1 MFRIN
6 FAKLCSITLAEYR
19 QRKAQAD
26 GQKKTKKK
34 KRPAGAKDGEP
45 SRAEERGE
53 AGAHSADPTV
63 SRSLRSGDTIR
74 QDQTYTIEPE
84 SEVSTTADDYTSEVN
99 GCLEVAVNTV
109 ESKDFIREE
118 EVHVSA
124 SHSEHEAHSS
134 QTRLQIMEDELAA
147 KQQAVEE
154 LSRELEEMRAAY
166 GSEGLQQLQE
176 FEAAI
181 KQRDG
186 IITQLTANLQQA
198 RKEKDEIM
206 REFLEL
212 TDQSQKLQIQFQ
224 QLQAGETLRNT
235 SHSSTA
241 ADLLQAKQQILMYQQ
256 QTEEKDLQLKGC
268 QRKNDEQQMQIS
280 QLQERVKETEML
292 SSKQDESFTQ
302 RLREQEKLIAGQ
314 QKQITEHEVTVT
326 RLKEEL
332 SISEKSLQDLMKQLV
347 EKQQELETF
356 QNELTSSKQ
365 REKMSSDEIKQ
376 LMGTVEE
383 LQKRNHRGNQAESEI
398 VQRMKGDME
407 RKMDQL
413 QAEMDEMYGQQI
425 VQMKQELR
433 KQHLEEIN
441 RLTAQHRSEL
451 KVLSLQSSEN
461 GADVE
466 QINLLNM
473 KIIEL
478 QQKLKEAQMQ
488 KDKVHQELTQVAE
501 EKLNLQSQV
510 EDLLQD
516 LRFVRGKVQ
525 RASQSISDQ
534 EHKLSEVGQLHA
546 TISDLQTQLTA
557 AAEAT
562 KELET
567 KHESEITN
575 YKIKLEML
583 EREKD
588 AVLDRMAESQ
598 EAELDRLRTQ
608 LLFSH
613 EEELTNLREDLQRE
627 SQVNIESLKDEM
639 SLKHK
644 QVLESMRM
652 SFEEQL
658 HVVKLEKEKLAA
670 DREALLSEISQMKDD
685 LNHSLEDPMSKG
697 MALKLEELQTE
708 ICELRKEEK
717 EKYSLE
723 REIHELSK
731 KNELLEKETKE
742 REVTLGQKIKK
753 LESEKNYLEETN
765 EAMRQKM
772 KSVDLDFDIK
782 DNSSALSSDIA
793 VLPSRMH
800 QQIESLTLEN
810 KKLSKQITELKENL
824 ERQTNTFSFAERNFE
839 VNYQELKDEYTC
851 LVKVKAEL
859 EDRLLKEA
867 GEHET
872 ELNHLRSQV
881 QLLQAGKE
889 QLGGT
894 VEVSQV
900 RNTEDFIDGGE
911 VVEKD
916 TTELM
921 EKLEIAQREK
931 KELSLRLSEA
941 SEQLNLKQN
950 EIEQLKDELMSVT
963 DINKQILASY
973 EDLRRGQG
981 AQGKTAGQRQ
991 EQQTWE
997 IVQTT
1002 AVTTDQATGRE
1013 LCTHANH
1020 LHQIEAFE
1028 KKVIALQSSLQT
1040 TVLERDHIQEQQS
1053 ALAHENET
1061 LSAELQELRGKPV
1074 AETPVAA
1081 ALRADR
1087 DQLQQQLD
1095 ALRAKQL
1102 GLAELVQQKAL
1113 QEESLHKKLEEKE
1126 RALTAAEQEIVA
1138 LNERLRTR
1146 QLSGGEGETCP
1157 GKRDEEKVAGSTLKQ
1172 DEKYLVD
1179 HEVHTRDEQITHRTA
1194 DQAEMDQKQVLLND
1208 ELRLQMEAQRISLS
1222 QICAAQLELLRESLL
1237 AEKEACLHSLEESLV
1252 GRHAQEVQQL
1262 HEKHQQELQHL
1273 KEQKADYEAESRS
1286 SKHQRF
1292 ISMVSEECTQLILS
1306 LSKVLGEDYLVPLQF
1321 KETAE
1326 PKSAEKP
1333 GERKTED
1340 PGSLLQ
1346 EAKELYTS
1354 LHMLKDRIL
1363 QECNR
1368 LTELQSLLTSD
1379 CNKLEE
1385 LQTAYDELRH
1395 QSEKEIASLRM
1406 QIDSSRASSQD
1417 LNDLKEQLKGR
1428 SAHLEE
1434 VEKLKTEFHQRQAQL
1449 EEQHLQEIERLR
1461 VYYQQQA
1468 RDLEDRYTTE
1478 LVLLQQRLQEAQCGI
1493 SSEAQL
1499 FEQKEMQS
1507 IEELKLDDIE
1517 LEVALNYPLKS
1528 VGLTHQLQT
1537 LRKAL
1542 YAKYVQEVSALK
1554 EQHRGELELLALR
1567 LSKQQALQEEVSD
1580 SGPESLK
1587 GGVRS
1592 IEGPDTEEDLIRN
1605 IQELEKRHKER
1616 TEEEVAKVIV
1626 QMSVEFAQQTE
1637 LARLNKQA
1645 RETTTKM
1652 QTLAGDPDGE
1662 GEAEMDPSSEEPGLA
1677 LEQKNKDS
1685 ERRLL
1690 EEKAALSKQLQEKTA
1705 EILTLTKQLQ
1715 QTRGAPLMLDKEG
1728 QFSDTEGGSPKHPED
1743 TGIILPL
1750 ESVITQEP
1758 VLPESKVA
1766 TAGLAEDQCQNQK
1779 QEHLQAAQAL
1789 RVAHTQPLDR
1799 QQEEQVSCRAE
1810 LDSWGTQL
1818 DQAKARREGPETVRQ
1833 EGYGPALQSR
1843 STQTEQN
1850 EEENKQG
1857 DEEKKTDPETSA
1869 EGPGKTEHPAPD
1881 GDTTE
1886 RNVLRRA
1893 NERLRQVLRD
1903 VLKTTA
1909 AAEET
1914 IGRHVEGLLDA
1925 SGRGQPQ
1932 LRSAAGPGGDAS
1944 SESCYGSEAG
1954 RGDGSVWSGETE
1966 EGLEMS
1972 QRLTDGLFQG
1982 ADLQLE
1988 NEECLMSISSRLQ
2001 GAVEKLLEAIT
2012 ETTNQLEHAKVTQTE
2027 LMRESF
2033 RHNAEISELVRQQ
2046 EELQERLDEEAKA
2059 KEQLALELHRA
2070 EGLIDG
2076 YTEEKAAME
2085 EQVRQK
2091 EELLQHLEQ
2100 ELRVTG
2106 SRLLELEQER
2116 QQMQQERELLSRQQA
2131 AMRDA
2136 AGPRELCLVDA
2147 GLTDAAPE
2155 AGLLEETEKLMKEKV
2170 EVQRQAE
2177 KESGDLLQQVK
2188 ALEVELEEQVN
2199 RAVELEQAKAAES
2212 ADLRQQ
2218 IQALEKQLEKNRK
2231 FLDEQAID
2239 REHERD
2245 VFQQEIQKLEQ
2256 QLKSPQKLQPSS
2268 EQRNRKVEQ
2277 LTSQLKEKADRCSEL
2292 LLHVEQLDRDVQERN
2307 EEIEKLE
2314 CRIRE
2319 LEQALIVSTERLQK
2333 VEERKQYASVDA
2345 PGEMTLEVQL
2355 QTEREALDRKEK
2367 EICNLEE
2374 QLEQFREELENKNE
2388 EVQQLHMQMEIQRK
2402 ELSTQ
2407 QQELEH
2413 GNTLLK
2419 NEVELLKKS
2428 HCDSE
2433 DVSVEDRVRISN
2445 LTKVMEDK
2453 DREIALLNEQL
2464 FKLQQLENVPDNKEI
2479 EEKDELLKE
2488 LRSEIECLRSEQER
2502 LKKKSEDEVE
2512 QLNEVIEKLQQELSK
2527 IEHKT
2532 AEEYLP
2538 DSEDP
2543 LSQQHLLE
2551 RILERDYPK
2560 GQDEKVCDE
2569 LSLVKAEFE
2578 ELKMKMEQT
2587 NQELDTL
2594 KSDHIVLLEK
2604 YDCLLKES
2612 SDSSTEK
2619 KNEREEELE
2628 EIRLKMEQA
2637 CQELESVKA
2646 DHLSLLEKHR
2656 CLQETISDCS
2666 VDKKNGRTME
2676 LEEALQ
2682 EKTAAIL
2689 VIQAELKALEQS
2701 ANSRVADLNAK
2712 VEDLEVSVEEKD
2724 SELRFCRLQVDQT
2737 RAEAQTLQRKIL
2749 QLEDA
2754 LREKVA
2760 AALVSQAQL
2769 GAFLQQS
2776 KEHTKELYSQIE
2788 ELQGHPSEH
2797 PGQVGRTEESEK
2809 TAENFAVKA
2818 FSVAD
2823 PGKKMQM
2830 QDHESKEVTRTKLS
2844 DLTQKIIDLE
2854 NELTDVQK
2862 DQDLQKQL
2870 LLGSEEELEE
2880 YEKRLVR
2887 LMNLL
2892 EQISKWGAEKQE
2904 TLTKKASGS
2913 AGEEADRAAVS
2924 QLAQELQEVRAEA
2937 AATKEELSSS
2947 RERADKLQ
2955 EELGSSREHADKLQ
2969 EELSSS
2975 REHADK
2981 LQEELGSS
2989 REHAD
2994 KLQEELSSSREHT
3007 DKLQEELSSSRE
3019 HTDKLQEELSS
3030 SREHADKLQE
3040 ELSSSTEHTD
3050 KLQEE
3055 LSSSRE
3061 RADQLQEELSS
3072 SREHA
3077 NKLQEELS
3085 SSREHAD
3092 KLQEEL
3098 SSSREHTDKLKEEL
3112 SSSRERADK
3121 LQEELSSSRE
3131 RADKLQEELSSSR
3144 ERADKLKEELS
3155 SSRERADKLQEE
3167 LSSSREHADKLQE
3180 ELSSSRERADKL
3192 QEELSSSRERADK
3205 LQEEL
3210 QARELTIKHL
3220 QEDLRKAS
3228 GSAGEEADRAAV
3240 SQLAQELQ
3248 EVRAEAAAMKEE
3260 LSSSRERAD
3269 KLQEEL
3275 QVRDLSVAQLQED
3288 LQRVKE
3294 ALAGSER
3301 ELALH
3306 TVNKEAGAPE
3316 GELDFISDKNNG
3328 TITKDKA
3335 SLPRRSSASQTDKPV
3350 VVNGSVQTLPVACRD
3365 AEVQADLVK
3374 PGAARSE
3381 DIAEVISQYTEK
3393 IGQMQD
3399 LHAAEIMDMETR
3411 HISESETLKRDLE
3424 MLREE
3429 CQALNALVDKLRTA
3443 EGIIS
3448 SRLEHP
3454 VTSQFKDGYTSDS
3467 SSDWSQRLGYDIGSQ
3482 NQEFRSTPEGARRD
3496 NEVRQLAEDML
3507 PDKIKSLLREVHK
3520 EGMQVLSLSELPFS
3534 DVEPTGAGEPSQSWQ
3549 RERDALLAAVESL
3562 KTLITTMQ
3570 AHRGP
3575 EPLAGN
3581 IAAEQSADWRGEL
3594 LHAVQQ
3600 VFLKE
3605 RGVLTSALKTH
3616 LEMLDTSD
3624 IVVHLNQLECRLD
3637 EQDTRHREAMEFL
3650 QGADRQSLLTDVRQL
3665 QAQLHSTQPG
3675 QSRRETD
3682 GQSLLASGGHAQ
3694 NQQAAEGKEALLSER
3709 MVLADLKNELAQ
3721 TRLELETTLAA
3732 QHKRLKELEALRTE
3746 VSEKAAEVDRLNDAL
3761 AEEQRKAR
3769 ELQWAFEKE
3778 KCKSERTKERENEEL
3793 EDLKLALADQ
3803 KHRVGQLAE
3812 SLEQEREAAES
3823 ERARQQA
3830 RLTHEQGRVAEL
3842 QVQLESEKARAQE
3855 LSGALER
3862 ERGLHSRRRQQQSPQ
3877 RRAEEEEEEEEGEQR
3892 VEELLADLQ
3901 RQLDEKHSRIAQL
3914 VGDVER
3920 HKLEAAQVGQQ
3931 WDEERRSQR
3940 LAAQREREALQLA
3953 QDKLQQLQ
3961 GKAQELQ
3968 RQLDRER
3975 QQVLRLQQERDRLGD
3990 SVRDLQDTARL
4001 SEAARDSA
4009 QPQHPDAR
4017 AQNPWK
4023 ADLQPSDRTRDWVL
4037 QQKMSEVLTAGSS
4050 SLPLKE
4056 GAASQA
4062 APTDSR
4068 LLDSVIP
4075 KLQLIASK
4083 IRSLASKASSSVPF
4097 EELDSES
4104 LVWLLNSVQ
4113 DVVSQLQQLPPVPPV
4128 PESPPVPSGDP
4139 SSSLAERL
4147 LRQNAELTGF
4157 VSRLTEEKND
4167 LRNALIKLEEELRR
4181 YRHRG
4186 LAGGDCTNRSPADN
4200 QDAID
4205 AILVSDREAWN
4216 REKAS
4221 LEKSLQ
4227 QAEAEVSRL
4236 RSELRTDSLC
4246 RDMAG
4251 SDSDSTALKRIYG
4264 KYLRAESFRKALIYQ
4279 KKYLLLLL
4287 GGFQECEEAT
4297 LSLIARMG
4305 GRPSYTNLEVITHH
4319 RRGFTRFRSVVRVS
4333 IALSRMKFL
4342 VRRWQRATGSG
4353 SSPASSVNRNG
4364 FGQITGNEVR
4374 TDSPYL
4380 HPEVYGE
4387 RRASSR
4393 GRSGRES
4400 PRSTLSVHH
4409 RYQTTADAP
4418 GSLAC
4423 SHLQNYDPDRA
4434 LTDYISRLEA
4444 LQRRLG
4450 SVQSGSTSYAPL
4462 HYGIRR

>member
-613 EEELTNLREDLQRE
+613 EEELTKLREDLQRE

-859 EDRLLKEA
+859 EERLLKEA

-1417 LNDLKEQLKGR
+1417 LNDLKEQLKVR

-1478 LVLLQQRLQEAQCGI
+1478 LVLLQQRLQEAQCSI

-1799 QQEEQVSCRAE
+1799 QQEEQVSRRAE

-2937 AATKEELSSS
+2937 AAT
-2947 RERADKLQ
+2947 
-2955 EELGSSREHADKLQ
+2955 
-2969 EELSSS
+2969 
-2975 REHADK
+2975 
-2981 LQEELGSS
+2981 
-2989 REHAD
+2989 
-2994 KLQEELSSSREHT
+2994 
-3007 DKLQEELSSSRE
+3007 
-3019 HTDKLQEELSS
+3019 
-3030 SREHADKLQE
+3030 
-3040 ELSSSTEHTD
+3040 
-3050 KLQEE
+3050 
-3055 LSSSRE
+3055 
-3061 RADQLQEELSS
+3061 
-3072 SREHA
+3072 
-3077 NKLQEELS
+3077 
-3085 SSREHAD
+3085 
-3092 KLQEEL
+3092 
-3098 SSSREHTDKLKEEL
+3098 
-3112 SSSRERADK
+3112 
-3121 LQEELSSSRE
+3121 
-3131 RADKLQEELSSSR
+3131 
-3144 ERADKLKEELS
+3144 
-3155 SSRERADKLQEE
+3155 
-3167 LSSSREHADKLQE
+3167 
-3180 ELSSSRERADKL
+3180 
-3192 QEELSSSRERADK
+3192 
-3205 LQEEL
+3205 
-3210 QARELTIKHL
+3210 
-3220 QEDLRKAS
+3220 
-3228 GSAGEEADRAAV
+3228 
-3240 SQLAQELQ
+3240 
-3248 EVRAEAAAMKEE
+3248 KEE

-4409 RYQTTADAP
+4409 RYQTTAEAP

>member
-1 MFRIN
+1 MEDEERQKKLEAGK
-6 FAKLCSITLAEYR
+6 AKLAEYR

-613 EEELTNLREDLQRE
+613 EEELTKLREDLQRE

-859 EDRLLKEA
+859 EERLLKEA

-1417 LNDLKEQLKGR
+1417 LNDLKEQLKVR

-1478 LVLLQQRLQEAQCGI
+1478 LVLLQQRLQEAQCSI

-1799 QQEEQVSCRAE
+1799 QQEEQVSRRAE

-2136 AGPRELCLVDA
+2136 AGPRELC
-2147 GLTDAAPE
+2147 
-2155 AGLLEETEKLMKEKV
+2155 LLEETEKLMKEKV

-2937 AATKEELSSS
+2937 AAT
-2947 RERADKLQ
+2947 
-2955 EELGSSREHADKLQ
+2955 
-2969 EELSSS
+2969 
-2975 REHADK
+2975 
-2981 LQEELGSS
+2981 
-2989 REHAD
+2989 
-2994 KLQEELSSSREHT
+2994 
-3007 DKLQEELSSSRE
+3007 
-3019 HTDKLQEELSS
+3019 
-3030 SREHADKLQE
+3030 
-3040 ELSSSTEHTD
+3040 
-3050 KLQEE
+3050 
-3055 LSSSRE
+3055 
-3061 RADQLQEELSS
+3061 
-3072 SREHA
+3072 
-3077 NKLQEELS
+3077 
-3085 SSREHAD
+3085 
-3092 KLQEEL
+3092 
-3098 SSSREHTDKLKEEL
+3098 
-3112 SSSRERADK
+3112 
-3121 LQEELSSSRE
+3121 
-3131 RADKLQEELSSSR
+3131 
-3144 ERADKLKEELS
+3144 
-3155 SSRERADKLQEE
+3155 
-3167 LSSSREHADKLQE
+3167 
-3180 ELSSSRERADKL
+3180 
-3192 QEELSSSRERADK
+3192 
-3205 LQEEL
+3205 
-3210 QARELTIKHL
+3210 
-3220 QEDLRKAS
+3220 
-3228 GSAGEEADRAAV
+3228 
-3240 SQLAQELQ
+3240 
-3248 EVRAEAAAMKEE
+3248 KEE

-4409 RYQTTADAP
+4409 RYQTTAEAP

>member
-1 MFRIN
+1 MEDEERQKKLEAGK
-6 FAKLCSITLAEYR
+6 AKLAEYR

-613 EEELTNLREDLQRE
+613 EEELTKLREDLQRE

-859 EDRLLKEA
+859 EERLLKEA

-1417 LNDLKEQLKGR
+1417 LNDLKEQLKVR

-1478 LVLLQQRLQEAQCGI
+1478 LVLLQQRLQEAQCSI

-1799 QQEEQVSCRAE
+1799 QQEEQVSRRAE

-2937 AATKEELSSS
+2937 AAT
-2947 RERADKLQ
+2947 
-2955 EELGSSREHADKLQ
+2955 
-2969 EELSSS
+2969 
-2975 REHADK
+2975 
-2981 LQEELGSS
+2981 
-2989 REHAD
+2989 
-2994 KLQEELSSSREHT
+2994 
-3007 DKLQEELSSSRE
+3007 
-3019 HTDKLQEELSS
+3019 
-3030 SREHADKLQE
+3030 
-3040 ELSSSTEHTD
+3040 
-3050 KLQEE
+3050 
-3055 LSSSRE
+3055 
-3061 RADQLQEELSS
+3061 
-3072 SREHA
+3072 
-3077 NKLQEELS
+3077 
-3085 SSREHAD
+3085 
-3092 KLQEEL
+3092 
-3098 SSSREHTDKLKEEL
+3098 
-3112 SSSRERADK
+3112 
-3121 LQEELSSSRE
+3121 
-3131 RADKLQEELSSSR
+3131 
-3144 ERADKLKEELS
+3144 
-3155 SSRERADKLQEE
+3155 
-3167 LSSSREHADKLQE
+3167 
-3180 ELSSSRERADKL
+3180 
-3192 QEELSSSRERADK
+3192 
-3205 LQEEL
+3205 
-3210 QARELTIKHL
+3210 
-3220 QEDLRKAS
+3220 
-3228 GSAGEEADRAAV
+3228 
-3240 SQLAQELQ
+3240 
-3248 EVRAEAAAMKEE
+3248 KEE

-4409 RYQTTADAP
+4409 RYQTTAEAP

>member
-1 MFRIN
+1 MEDEERQKKLEAGK
-6 FAKLCSITLAEYR
+6 AKLAEYR

-613 EEELTNLREDLQRE
+613 EEELTKLREDLQRE

-859 EDRLLKEA
+859 EERLLKEA

-1417 LNDLKEQLKGR
+1417 LNDLKEQLKVR

-1478 LVLLQQRLQEAQCGI
+1478 LVLLQQRLQEAQCSI

-1799 QQEEQVSCRAE
+1799 QQEEQVSRRAE

-1818 DQAKARREGPETVRQ
+1818 D
-1833 EGYGPALQSR
+1833 
-1843 STQTEQN
+1843 QN

-2937 AATKEELSSS
+2937 AAT
-2947 RERADKLQ
+2947 
-2955 EELGSSREHADKLQ
+2955 
-2969 EELSSS
+2969 
-2975 REHADK
+2975 
-2981 LQEELGSS
+2981 
-2989 REHAD
+2989 
-2994 KLQEELSSSREHT
+2994 
-3007 DKLQEELSSSRE
+3007 
-3019 HTDKLQEELSS
+3019 
-3030 SREHADKLQE
+3030 
-3040 ELSSSTEHTD
+3040 
-3050 KLQEE
+3050 
-3055 LSSSRE
+3055 
-3061 RADQLQEELSS
+3061 
-3072 SREHA
+3072 
-3077 NKLQEELS
+3077 
-3085 SSREHAD
+3085 
-3092 KLQEEL
+3092 
-3098 SSSREHTDKLKEEL
+3098 
-3112 SSSRERADK
+3112 
-3121 LQEELSSSRE
+3121 
-3131 RADKLQEELSSSR
+3131 
-3144 ERADKLKEELS
+3144 
-3155 SSRERADKLQEE
+3155 
-3167 LSSSREHADKLQE
+3167 
-3180 ELSSSRERADKL
+3180 
-3192 QEELSSSRERADK
+3192 
-3205 LQEEL
+3205 
-3210 QARELTIKHL
+3210 
-3220 QEDLRKAS
+3220 
-3228 GSAGEEADRAAV
+3228 
-3240 SQLAQELQ
+3240 
-3248 EVRAEAAAMKEE
+3248 KEE

-4409 RYQTTADAP
+4409 RYQTTAEAP

>member
-1 MFRIN
+1 MNIL
-6 FAKLCSITLAEYR
+6 AKYQVLVELAEYR

-613 EEELTNLREDLQRE
+613 EEELTKLREDLQRE

-859 EDRLLKEA
+859 EERLLKEA

-1417 LNDLKEQLKGR
+1417 LNDLKEQLKVR

-1478 LVLLQQRLQEAQCGI
+1478 LVLLQQRLQEAQCSI

-1799 QQEEQVSCRAE
+1799 QQEEQVSRRAE

-2937 AATKEELSSS
+2937 AAT
-2947 RERADKLQ
+2947 
-2955 EELGSSREHADKLQ
+2955 
-2969 EELSSS
+2969 
-2975 REHADK
+2975 
-2981 LQEELGSS
+2981 
-2989 REHAD
+2989 
-2994 KLQEELSSSREHT
+2994 
-3007 DKLQEELSSSRE
+3007 
-3019 HTDKLQEELSS
+3019 
-3030 SREHADKLQE
+3030 
-3040 ELSSSTEHTD
+3040 
-3050 KLQEE
+3050 
-3055 LSSSRE
+3055 
-3061 RADQLQEELSS
+3061 
-3072 SREHA
+3072 
-3077 NKLQEELS
+3077 
-3085 SSREHAD
+3085 
-3092 KLQEEL
+3092 
-3098 SSSREHTDKLKEEL
+3098 
-3112 SSSRERADK
+3112 
-3121 LQEELSSSRE
+3121 
-3131 RADKLQEELSSSR
+3131 
-3144 ERADKLKEELS
+3144 
-3155 SSRERADKLQEE
+3155 
-3167 LSSSREHADKLQE
+3167 
-3180 ELSSSRERADKL
+3180 
-3192 QEELSSSRERADK
+3192 
-3205 LQEEL
+3205 
-3210 QARELTIKHL
+3210 
-3220 QEDLRKAS
+3220 
-3228 GSAGEEADRAAV
+3228 
-3240 SQLAQELQ
+3240 
-3248 EVRAEAAAMKEE
+3248 KEE

-4409 RYQTTADAP
+4409 RYQTTAEAP

>member
-1 MFRIN
+1 MEDEERQKKLEAGK
-6 FAKLCSITLAEYR
+6 AKLAEYR

-613 EEELTNLREDLQRE
+613 EEELTKLREDLQRE

-859 EDRLLKEA
+859 EERLLKEA

-1417 LNDLKEQLKGR
+1417 LNDLKEQLKVR

-1478 LVLLQQRLQEAQCGI
+1478 LVLLQQRLQEAQCSI

-1799 QQEEQVSCRAE
+1799 QQEEQVSRRAE

-2955 EELGSSREHADKLQ
+2955 EEL
-2969 EELSSS
+2969 
-2975 REHADK
+2975 
-2981 LQEELGSS
+2981 
-2989 REHAD
+2989 
-2994 KLQEELSSSREHT
+2994 
-3007 DKLQEELSSSRE
+3007 
-3019 HTDKLQEELSS
+3019 
-3030 SREHADKLQE
+3030 
-3040 ELSSSTEHTD
+3040 
-3050 KLQEE
+3050 
-3055 LSSSRE
+3055 
-3061 RADQLQEELSS
+3061 
-3072 SREHA
+3072 
-3077 NKLQEELS
+3077 
-3085 SSREHAD
+3085 
-3092 KLQEEL
+3092 
-3098 SSSREHTDKLKEEL
+3098 
-3112 SSSRERADK
+3112 
-3121 LQEELSSSRE
+3121 
-3131 RADKLQEELSSSR
+3131 
-3144 ERADKLKEELS
+3144 
-3155 SSRERADKLQEE
+3155 
-3167 LSSSREHADKLQE
+3167 
-3180 ELSSSRERADKL
+3180 
-3192 QEELSSSRERADK
+3192 
-3205 LQEEL
+3205 
-3210 QARELTIKHL
+3210 
-3220 QEDLRKAS
+3220 
-3228 GSAGEEADRAAV
+3228 
-3240 SQLAQELQ
+3240 
-3248 EVRAEAAAMKEE
+3248 
-3260 LSSSRERAD
+3260 
-3269 KLQEEL
+3269 

-4017 AQNPWK
+4017 ANPWK

-4409 RYQTTADAP
+4409 RYQTTAEAP

>member
-1 MFRIN
+1 
-6 FAKLCSITLAEYR
+6 
-19 QRKAQAD
+19 
-26 GQKKTKKK
+26 
-34 KRPAGAKDGEP
+34 
-45 SRAEERGE
+45 
-53 AGAHSADPTV
+53 
-63 SRSLRSGDTIR
+63 
-74 QDQTYTIEPE
+74 
-84 SEVSTTADDYTSEVN
+84 
-99 GCLEVAVNTV
+99 
-109 ESKDFIREE
+109 
-118 EVHVSA
+118 
-124 SHSEHEAHSS
+124 
-134 QTRLQIMEDELAA
+134 
-147 KQQAVEE
+147 
-154 LSRELEEMRAAY
+154 
-166 GSEGLQQLQE
+166 
-176 FEAAI
+176 
-181 KQRDG
+181 
-186 IITQLTANLQQA
+186 
-198 RKEKDEIM
+198 
-206 REFLEL
+206 
-212 TDQSQKLQIQFQ
+212 
-224 QLQAGETLRNT
+224 
-235 SHSSTA
+235 
-241 ADLLQAKQQILMYQQ
+241 
-256 QTEEKDLQLKGC
+256 
-268 QRKNDEQQMQIS
+268 
-280 QLQERVKETEML
+280 
-292 SSKQDESFTQ
+292 
-302 RLREQEKLIAGQ
+302 
-314 QKQITEHEVTVT
+314 
-326 RLKEEL
+326 
-332 SISEKSLQDLMKQLV
+332 
-347 EKQQELETF
+347 
-356 QNELTSSKQ
+356 
-365 REKMSSDEIKQ
+365 
-376 LMGTVEE
+376 
-383 LQKRNHRGNQAESEI
+383 
-398 VQRMKGDME
+398 
-407 RKMDQL
+407 
-413 QAEMDEMYGQQI
+413 
-425 VQMKQELR
+425 
-433 KQHLEEIN
+433 
-441 RLTAQHRSEL
+441 
-451 KVLSLQSSEN
+451 
-461 GADVE
+461 
-466 QINLLNM
+466 
-473 KIIEL
+473 
-478 QQKLKEAQMQ
+478 
-488 KDKVHQELTQVAE
+488 
-501 EKLNLQSQV
+501 
-510 EDLLQD
+510 
-516 LRFVRGKVQ
+516 
-525 RASQSISDQ
+525 
-534 EHKLSEVGQLHA
+534 
-546 TISDLQTQLTA
+546 
-557 AAEAT
+557 
-562 KELET
+562 
-567 KHESEITN
+567 
-575 YKIKLEML
+575 
-583 EREKD
+583 
-588 AVLDRMAESQ
+588 
-598 EAELDRLRTQ
+598 
-608 LLFSH
+608 
-613 EEELTNLREDLQRE
+613 
-627 SQVNIESLKDEM
+627 
-639 SLKHK
+639 
-644 QVLESMRM
+644 
-652 SFEEQL
+652 
-658 HVVKLEKEKLAA
+658 
-670 DREALLSEISQMKDD
+670 
-685 LNHSLEDPMSKG
+685 
-697 MALKLEELQTE
+697 
-708 ICELRKEEK
+708 
-717 EKYSLE
+717 
-723 REIHELSK
+723 
-731 KNELLEKETKE
+731 
-742 REVTLGQKIKK
+742 
-753 LESEKNYLEETN
+753 
-765 EAMRQKM
+765 
-772 KSVDLDFDIK
+772 
-782 DNSSALSSDIA
+782 
-793 VLPSRMH
+793 
-800 QQIESLTLEN
+800 
-810 KKLSKQITELKENL
+810 
-824 ERQTNTFSFAERNFE
+824 
-839 VNYQELKDEYTC
+839 
-851 LVKVKAEL
+851 
-859 EDRLLKEA
+859 
-867 GEHET
+867 
-872 ELNHLRSQV
+872 
-881 QLLQAGKE
+881 
-889 QLGGT
+889 
-894 VEVSQV
+894 
-900 RNTEDFIDGGE
+900 
-911 VVEKD
+911 
-916 TTELM
+916 
-921 EKLEIAQREK
+921 
-931 KELSLRLSEA
+931 
-941 SEQLNLKQN
+941 
-950 EIEQLKDELMSVT
+950 
-963 DINKQILASY
+963 
-973 EDLRRGQG
+973 
-981 AQGKTAGQRQ
+981 
-991 EQQTWE
+991 
-997 IVQTT
+997 
-1002 AVTTDQATGRE
+1002 
-1013 LCTHANH
+1013 
-1020 LHQIEAFE
+1020 
-1028 KKVIALQSSLQT
+1028 
-1040 TVLERDHIQEQQS
+1040 
-1053 ALAHENET
+1053 
-1061 LSAELQELRGKPV
+1061 
-1074 AETPVAA
+1074 
-1081 ALRADR
+1081 
-1087 DQLQQQLD
+1087 
-1095 ALRAKQL
+1095 
-1102 GLAELVQQKAL
+1102 
-1113 QEESLHKKLEEKE
+1113 
-1126 RALTAAEQEIVA
+1126 
-1138 LNERLRTR
+1138 
-1146 QLSGGEGETCP
+1146 
-1157 GKRDEEKVAGSTLKQ
+1157 
-1172 DEKYLVD
+1172 
-1179 HEVHTRDEQITHRTA
+1179 
-1194 DQAEMDQKQVLLND
+1194 
-1208 ELRLQMEAQRISLS
+1208 
-1222 QICAAQLELLRESLL
+1222 
-1237 AEKEACLHSLEESLV
+1237 
-1252 GRHAQEVQQL
+1252 
-1262 HEKHQQELQHL
+1262 
-1273 KEQKADYEAESRS
+1273 
-1286 SKHQRF
+1286 
-1292 ISMVSEECTQLILS
+1292 
-1306 LSKVLGEDYLVPLQF
+1306 
-1321 KETAE
+1321 
-1326 PKSAEKP
+1326 
-1333 GERKTED
+1333 
-1340 PGSLLQ
+1340 
-1346 EAKELYTS
+1346 
-1354 LHMLKDRIL
+1354 
-1363 QECNR
+1363 
-1368 LTELQSLLTSD
+1368 
-1379 CNKLEE
+1379 
-1385 LQTAYDELRH
+1385 
-1395 QSEKEIASLRM
+1395 
-1406 QIDSSRASSQD
+1406 
-1417 LNDLKEQLKGR
+1417 
-1428 SAHLEE
+1428 
-1434 VEKLKTEFHQRQAQL
+1434 
-1449 EEQHLQEIERLR
+1449 
-1461 VYYQQQA
+1461 
-1468 RDLEDRYTTE
+1468 
-1478 LVLLQQRLQEAQCGI
+1478 
-1493 SSEAQL
+1493 
-1499 FEQKEMQS
+1499 
-1507 IEELKLDDIE
+1507 
-1517 LEVALNYPLKS
+1517 
-1528 VGLTHQLQT
+1528 
-1537 LRKAL
+1537 
-1542 YAKYVQEVSALK
+1542 
-1554 EQHRGELELLALR
+1554 
-1567 LSKQQALQEEVSD
+1567 
-1580 SGPESLK
+1580 
-1587 GGVRS
+1587 
-1592 IEGPDTEEDLIRN
+1592 
-1605 IQELEKRHKER
+1605 
-1616 TEEEVAKVIV
+1616 
-1626 QMSVEFAQQTE
+1626 
-1637 LARLNKQA
+1637 
-1645 RETTTKM
+1645 
-1652 QTLAGDPDGE
+1652 
-1662 GEAEMDPSSEEPGLA
+1662 
-1677 LEQKNKDS
+1677 
-1685 ERRLL
+1685 
-1690 EEKAALSKQLQEKTA
+1690 
-1705 EILTLTKQLQ
+1705 
-1715 QTRGAPLMLDKEG
+1715 
-1728 QFSDTEGGSPKHPED
+1728 
-1743 TGIILPL
+1743 
-1750 ESVITQEP
+1750 
-1758 VLPESKVA
+1758 
-1766 TAGLAEDQCQNQK
+1766 
-1779 QEHLQAAQAL
+1779 
-1789 RVAHTQPLDR
+1789 
-1799 QQEEQVSCRAE
+1799 
-1810 LDSWGTQL
+1810 
-1818 DQAKARREGPETVRQ
+1818 
-1833 EGYGPALQSR
+1833 
-1843 STQTEQN
+1843 
-1850 EEENKQG
+1850 
-1857 DEEKKTDPETSA
+1857 
-1869 EGPGKTEHPAPD
+1869 
-1881 GDTTE
+1881 
-1886 RNVLRRA
+1886 
-1893 NERLRQVLRD
+1893 
-1903 VLKTTA
+1903 
-1909 AAEET
+1909 
-1914 IGRHVEGLLDA
+1914 
-1925 SGRGQPQ
+1925 
-1932 LRSAAGPGGDAS
+1932 
-1944 SESCYGSEAG
+1944 
-1954 RGDGSVWSGETE
+1954 
-1966 EGLEMS
+1966 
-1972 QRLTDGLFQG
+1972 
-1982 ADLQLE
+1982 
-1988 NEECLMSISSRLQ
+1988 MSISSRLQ
-2001 GAVEKLLEAIT
+2001 GALEKLLEAIT

-2116 QQMQQERELLSRQQA
+2116 QQMQQERELLSRQQD

-2155 AGLLEETEKLMKEKV
+2155 ADLLGETEKLMKEKV

-2177 KESGDLLQQVK
+2177 KESGDLLKQVK
-2188 ALEVELEEQVN
+2188 ALELELEEQVN
-2199 RAVELEQAKAAES
+2199 RAVELGQARAAES

-2218 IQALEKQLEKNRK
+2218 VQALEKQLEKNRK

-2345 PGEMTLEVQL
+2345 TGEMTLEVQL

-2374 QLEQFREELENKNE
+2374 QLEQFREDLENKNE

-2433 DVSVEDRVRISN
+2433 DVSMEDRVRISN

-2551 RILERDYPK
+2551 TILERDYPK

-2587 NQELDTL
+2587 NQELETL

-2604 YDCLLKES
+2604 YDCLLME

-2619 KNEREEELE
+2619 KYEREEELE
-2628 EIRLKMEQA
+2628 EMRLKMEQA
-2637 CQELESVKA
+2637 CQELESVKT

-2666 VDKKNGRTME
+2666 VDKKNDRTME

-2724 SELRFCRLQVDQT
+2724 SELRLCRLQVGQT
-2737 RAEAQTLQRKIL
+2737 LAEAQTLQQKIL
-2749 QLEDA
+2749 KLEDV

-2776 KEHTKELYSQIE
+2776 GEHTKELYSQIE
-2788 ELQGHPSEH
+2788 ELQGHPSKH
-2797 PGQVGRTEESEK
+2797 PGQVGREEESEK
-2809 TAENFAVKA
+2809 TAENFAVKV

-2823 PGKKMQM
+2823 QGKKMQM
-2830 QDHESKEVTRTKLS
+2830 QDQESKEVTRTKLS

-2904 TLTKKASGS
+2904 ALTKKASGS

-2924 QLAQELQEVRAEA
+2924 QLAQELQEIRAEA

-2947 RERADKLQ
+2947 K
-2955 EELGSSREHADKLQ
+2955 EHADKLQ

-2981 LQEELGSS
+2981 LQEEL
-2989 REHAD
+2989 
-2994 KLQEELSSSREHT
+2994 SSSR
-3007 DKLQEELSSSRE
+3007 KRAEE
-3019 HTDKLQEELSS
+3019 LQEELSS
-3030 SREHADKLQE
+3030 SREHAE
-3040 ELSSSTEHTD
+3040 E
-3050 KLQEE
+3050 LQEE

-3061 RADQLQEELSS
+3061 RADE
-3072 SREHA
+3072 
-3077 NKLQEELS
+3077 
-3085 SSREHAD
+3085 
-3092 KLQEEL
+3092 
-3098 SSSREHTDKLKEEL
+3098 
-3112 SSSRERADK
+3112 
-3121 LQEELSSSRE
+3121 
-3131 RADKLQEELSSSR
+3131 
-3144 ERADKLKEELS
+3144 
-3155 SSRERADKLQEE
+3155 LQEE

-3180 ELSSSRERADKL
+3180 ELSSSRERADELQEELNSSRERADEL
-3192 QEELSSSRERADK
+3192 QEELSSSRERADELK
-3205 LQEEL
+3205 EELSSSRERADELKEEL
-3210 QARELTIKHL
+3210 QARELTIKQL

-3248 EVRAEAAAMKEE
+3248 EIRAEAAATKEE

-3275 QVRDLSVAQLQED
+3275 QVRDLSVAQLRED

-3306 TVNKEAGAPE
+3306 TVNKEARAPE
-3316 GELDFISDKNNG
+3316 GELDFISDKTNG
-3328 TITKDKA
+3328 TITKDKP
-3335 SLPRRSSASQTDKPV
+3335 SLPRRSSASQTNKPV
-3350 VVNGSVQTLPVACRD
+3350 VVSGSVQTLPVACRD

-3411 HISESETLKRDLE
+3411 HISESETLKRDSE

-3443 EGIIS
+3443 EGIMS

-3534 DVEPTGAGEPSQSWQ
+3534 DVEATGAGQPSQSWQ

-3570 AHRGP
+3570 AHIGP

-3616 LEMLDTSD
+3616 LELLDTSD
-3624 IVVHLNQLECRLD
+3624 IVVHLNQLERRLD

-3682 GQSLLASGGHAQ
+3682 GQSLPASGGHAQ
-3694 NQQAAEGKEALLSER
+3694 NQQAAEGKAALQEALLSER
-3709 MVLADLKNELAQ
+3709 MVLVDLKNELAQ
-3721 TRLELETTLAA
+3721 TRLELETTLTA
-3732 QHKRLKELEALRTE
+3732 QHKHLKELEALRTE
-3746 VSEKAAEVDRLNDAL
+3746 VSEKTAEVDRLNDAL
-3761 AEEQRKAR
+3761 AEEQKKAR

-3842 QVQLESEKARAQE
+3842 QVQLESERARAQE

-3877 RRAEEEEEEEEGEQR
+3877 RRAEEEEGAQP

-3940 LAAQREREALQLA
+3940 LAAQRDREALQLA

-3975 QQVLRLQQERDRLGD
+3975 QQVLRLQQERDRLGER
-3990 SVRDLQDTARL
+3990 VRELQDTARL

-4009 QPQHPDAR
+4009 LPQHPDTR
-4017 AQNPWK
+4017 ANPWK

-4050 SLPLKE
+4050 SLSLKE
-4056 GAASQA
+4056 GAASKA
-4062 APTDSR
+4062 APTDSK

-4097 EELDSES
+4097 EELDGES

-4113 DVVSQLQQLPPVPPV
+4113 DVVSQLQQLSPVPPV

-4181 YRHRG
+4181 YRHRS
-4186 LAGGDCTNRSPADN
+4186 LAGGDCTNRSPMDN

-4251 SDSDSTALKRIYG
+4251 SDSDSAALKRIYG

-4462 HYGIRR
+4462 YYGIRR

>member
-1 MFRIN
+1 MLTH
-6 FAKLCSITLAEYR
+6 LCVLQLAEYR

-613 EEELTNLREDLQRE
+613 EEELTKLREDLQRE

-859 EDRLLKEA
+859 EERLLKEA

-1028 KKVIALQSSLQT
+1028 KKT

-1095 ALRAKQL
+1095 ALRAKQ
-1102 GLAELVQQKAL
+1102 
-1113 QEESLHKKLEEKE
+1113 
-1126 RALTAAEQEIVA
+1126 
-1138 LNERLRTR
+1138 
-1146 QLSGGEGETCP
+1146 
-1157 GKRDEEKVAGSTLKQ
+1157 
-1172 DEKYLVD
+1172 
-1179 HEVHTRDEQITHRTA
+1179 
-1194 DQAEMDQKQVLLND
+1194 D

-1292 ISMVSEECTQLILS
+1292 ISMVSEECTQLILLYKERFMQKQKS
-1306 LSKVLGEDYLVPLQF
+1306 LLVTGDITL
-1321 KETAE
+1321 
-1326 PKSAEKP
+1326 
-1333 GERKTED
+1333 KTEER
-1340 PGSLLQ
+1340 PFMEQMGSNISKLCFFTLIL
-1346 EAKELYTS
+1346 ELYTS

-1417 LNDLKEQLKGR
+1417 LNGNLYINLKEQLKVR

-1478 LVLLQQRLQEAQCGI
+1478 LVLLQQRLQEAQCRAYSHYESI

-1507 IEELKLDDIE
+1507 IEELKNSENNEIYIYNFQLDDIE
-1517 LEVALNYPLKS
+1517 LEVALNYPLK
-1528 VGLTHQLQT
+1528 
-1537 LRKAL
+1537 
-1542 YAKYVQEVSALK
+1542 
-1554 EQHRGELELLALR
+1554 
-1567 LSKQQALQEEVSD
+1567 
-1580 SGPESLK
+1580 
-1587 GGVRS
+1587 
-1592 IEGPDTEEDLIRN
+1592 N

-1799 QQEEQVSCRAE
+1799 QQEEQVSRRAE

-1818 DQAKARREGPETVRQ
+1818 DQVRLPANHEATVILQTSSVQRAKARREGPETVRQ

-1869 EGPGKTEHPAPD
+1869 EGPGFSNEFLKTKIK
-1881 GDTTE
+1881 
-1886 RNVLRRA
+1886 NVLRRA

-1932 LRSAAGPGGDAS
+1932 KPFKLDCHRDDSLPSFIFEDQLSIVLLIVSTFTEDAS

-2136 AGPRELCLVDA
+2136 AGPRELC
-2147 GLTDAAPE
+2147 
-2155 AGLLEETEKLMKEKV
+2155 LLEETEKLMKEKV

-2637 CQELESVKA
+2637 F
-2646 DHLSLLEKHR
+2646 
-2656 CLQETISDCS
+2656 
-2666 VDKKNGRTME
+2666 
-2676 LEEALQ
+2676 
-2682 EKTAAIL
+2682 
-2689 VIQAELKALEQS
+2689 IQAELKALEQS

-2809 TAENFAVKA
+2809 TAENFAV
-2818 FSVAD
+2818 
-2823 PGKKMQM
+2823 
-2830 QDHESKEVTRTKLS
+2830 L
-2844 DLTQKIIDLE
+2844 LTQKIIDLE

-2937 AATKEELSSS
+2937 AAT
-2947 RERADKLQ
+2947 
-2955 EELGSSREHADKLQ
+2955 
-2969 EELSSS
+2969 
-2975 REHADK
+2975 
-2981 LQEELGSS
+2981 
-2989 REHAD
+2989 
-2994 KLQEELSSSREHT
+2994 
-3007 DKLQEELSSSRE
+3007 
-3019 HTDKLQEELSS
+3019 
-3030 SREHADKLQE
+3030 
-3040 ELSSSTEHTD
+3040 
-3050 KLQEE
+3050 
-3055 LSSSRE
+3055 
-3061 RADQLQEELSS
+3061 
-3072 SREHA
+3072 
-3077 NKLQEELS
+3077 
-3085 SSREHAD
+3085 
-3092 KLQEEL
+3092 
-3098 SSSREHTDKLKEEL
+3098 
-3112 SSSRERADK
+3112 
-3121 LQEELSSSRE
+3121 
-3131 RADKLQEELSSSR
+3131 
-3144 ERADKLKEELS
+3144 
-3155 SSRERADKLQEE
+3155 
-3167 LSSSREHADKLQE
+3167 
-3180 ELSSSRERADKL
+3180 
-3192 QEELSSSRERADK
+3192 
-3205 LQEEL
+3205 
-3210 QARELTIKHL
+3210 
-3220 QEDLRKAS
+3220 
-3228 GSAGEEADRAAV
+3228 
-3240 SQLAQELQ
+3240 
-3248 EVRAEAAAMKEE
+3248 KEE

-3443 EGIIS
+3443 EESSYIS
-3448 SRLEHP
+3448 LSIY
-3454 VTSQFKDGYTSDS
+3454 FCKNS

-3682 GQSLLASGGHAQ
+3682 GQSLLASGKGLKKYRISDIKSGHAQ

-4409 RYQTTADAP
+4409 RYQTTAEAP

>member
-1 MFRIN
+1 MEDEERQKKLEAGK
-6 FAKLCSITLAEYR
+6 AKLAEYR

-84 SEVSTTADDYTSEVN
+84 SEVSTTADDYTSE
-99 GCLEVAVNTV
+99 
-109 ESKDFIREE
+109 EE

-613 EEELTNLREDLQRE
+613 EEELTKLREDLQRE

-859 EDRLLKEA
+859 EERLLKEA

-1417 LNDLKEQLKGR
+1417 LNDLKEQLKVR

-1478 LVLLQQRLQEAQCGI
+1478 LVLLQQRLQEAQCSI

-1799 QQEEQVSCRAE
+1799 QQEEQVSRRAE

-2937 AATKEELSSS
+2937 AAT
-2947 RERADKLQ
+2947 
-2955 EELGSSREHADKLQ
+2955 
-2969 EELSSS
+2969 
-2975 REHADK
+2975 
-2981 LQEELGSS
+2981 
-2989 REHAD
+2989 
-2994 KLQEELSSSREHT
+2994 
-3007 DKLQEELSSSRE
+3007 
-3019 HTDKLQEELSS
+3019 
-3030 SREHADKLQE
+3030 
-3040 ELSSSTEHTD
+3040 
-3050 KLQEE
+3050 
-3055 LSSSRE
+3055 
-3061 RADQLQEELSS
+3061 
-3072 SREHA
+3072 
-3077 NKLQEELS
+3077 
-3085 SSREHAD
+3085 
-3092 KLQEEL
+3092 
-3098 SSSREHTDKLKEEL
+3098 
-3112 SSSRERADK
+3112 
-3121 LQEELSSSRE
+3121 
-3131 RADKLQEELSSSR
+3131 
-3144 ERADKLKEELS
+3144 
-3155 SSRERADKLQEE
+3155 
-3167 LSSSREHADKLQE
+3167 
-3180 ELSSSRERADKL
+3180 
-3192 QEELSSSRERADK
+3192 
-3205 LQEEL
+3205 
-3210 QARELTIKHL
+3210 
-3220 QEDLRKAS
+3220 
-3228 GSAGEEADRAAV
+3228 
-3240 SQLAQELQ
+3240 
-3248 EVRAEAAAMKEE
+3248 KEE

-4409 RYQTTADAP
+4409 RYQTTAEAP